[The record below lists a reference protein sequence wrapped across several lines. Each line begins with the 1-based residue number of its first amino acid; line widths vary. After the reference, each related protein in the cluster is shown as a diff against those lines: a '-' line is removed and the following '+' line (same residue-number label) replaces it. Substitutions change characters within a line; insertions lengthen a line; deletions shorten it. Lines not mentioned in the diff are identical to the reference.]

1 MTHVYVVKVAYD
13 YEGSQ
18 IDSIWSLQ
26 ERATKRKS
34 ILESQKYGDYVYISV
49 ISVDNLELLQEDSHM
64 MNDWQ
69 HERLV

>member
-1 MTHVYVVKVAYD
+1 MSHVYVVKVAYD

-18 IDSIWSLQ
+18 IDSIWSSQ

-49 ISVDNLELLQEDSHM
+49 ISVDNLELLQEDSRM

-69 HERLV
+69 HERLA